1 VALCP
6 DRLLAVRRRSG
17 LRASV
22 DLKVSEPFAALVS
35 GPGSR
40 WSNSGRMYIGGNSS
54 VKGGSGILTIAI
66 AGTLGFVGAA
76 ARYPHAIVYLA
87 LPLAIFAL
95 LVILGIHDL
104 TQASCVTGRQTA
116 VYFI

>member
-1 VALCP
+1 MHRRARERPCVICCCP
-6 DRLLAVRRRSG
+6 RYVL
-17 LRASV
+17 
-22 DLKVSEPFAALVS
+22 
-35 GPGSR
+35 
-40 WSNSGRMYIGGNSS
+40 
-54 VKGGSGILTIAI
+54 LTIAI